1 MEDKLDL
8 LDDLVVVVK
17 PAFPNAVNDVDYLA
31 EKILSEDGPFK
42 DAESV
47 DDEQRRMLK
56 SIICNSF
63 LYGVFYSMKMSK
75 DNSGDDGEKVED
87 LQH

>member
-8 LDDLVVVVK
+8 LDDLVAVVK

-31 EKILSEDGPFK
+31 EKILSEDGAFK

-47 DDEQRRMLK
+47 DD
-56 SIICNSF
+56 
-63 LYGVFYSMKMSK
+63 
-75 DNSGDDGEKVED
+75 
-87 LQH
+87 

>member
-1 MEDKLDL
+1 MEEELDL
-8 LDDLVVVVK
+8 LDDLVAVVK

-47 DDEQRRMLK
+47 DEEQRRMLK

-75 DNSGDDGEKVED
+75 DNSDSDGEKVED

>member
-1 MEDKLDL
+1 MEEELDL
-8 LDDLVVVVK
+8 LDDLVAVVK
-17 PAFPNAVNDVDYLA
+17 PAFPNAVNDVNYLA

-63 LYGVFYSMKMSK
+63 LYGLFYSMKMSK
-75 DNSGDDGEKVED
+75 DNSGTDGEKVED

>member
-1 MEDKLDL
+1 MEDNVDL
-8 LDDLVVVVK
+8 LDDLVAVVK
-17 PAFPNAVNDVDYLA
+17 LVFPNAVNDVDYLA

-42 DAESV
+42 DTESI

-75 DNSGDDGEKVED
+75 DNSDSDGEKVED